1 MMLSSCLGDQT
12 NQLLYGDNL
21 TLMREMP
28 NQCVDLIYLDPP
40 FNSNRRYN
48 LLYKNATGLPVP
60 EQVEAFCDTW
70 EMDPEKEEMAQ
81 NMPLILH
88 NYGVDEALIAFWQAW
103 IEALRRTQSKLLAYL
118 IDMAYRLLE
127 LRRLLRPTGSIYL
140 HCDPTASHYIKI
152 MMDGLFGYQNFKN
165 EIVWHYTGGGRS
177 KTYFSRKHDIIF
189 WYSKTNK
196 GWTFNIDAIRVPYKQ
211 TSGYAK
217 GGIVSAAGKQ
227 YRPHPQ
233 GTPVDSVWDIP
244 IINPLS
250 KERLGYPTQK
260 PIALLDRIIKA
271 SSNEGDVVFD
281 PFCGCGTTIYA
292 AHHNNRKWIGCDIA
306 ILSVQMVR
314 DVLAKSHGLR
324 DGIHYEIK
332 GIPLSLEGAQ
342 DLFNRDP
349 HQFQHWAVELAGG
362 FCSQKRSGDKGIDGR
377 IYFEMDKKLPSMVI
391 SVKGGHTKPAD
402 VRELHGVLA
411 RDTNSILAGFIC
423 LEKPTKGMI
432 QESASA
438 GIFEYRGKSYDRIQI
453 RSITDLLA
461 GRGFHTPSQ
470 VQTMDR
476 SRQTELPV

>member
-1 MMLSSCLGDQT
+1 MKQAYDPNYIERFYRFHDDRGRYQTCSLTGAGTTRDGPSGLAWRGIDPKDTGRHWAVPTTLPDWFVRPQEWEDLSPQERLDQ
-12 NQLLYGDNL
+12 LDAAGLIFWPSKKGG
-21 TLMREMP
+21 MP
-28 NQCVDLIYLDPP
+28 RYKRYLDLTEGQP
-40 FNSNRRYN
+40 
-48 LLYKNATGLPVP
+48 L
-60 EQVEAFCDTW
+60 
-70 EMDPEKEEMAQ
+70 Q
-81 NMPLILH
+81 N
-88 NYGVDEALIAFWQAW
+88 
-103 IEALRRTQSKLLAYL
+103 
-118 IDMAYRLLE
+118 
-127 LRRLLRPTGSIYL
+127 
-140 HCDPTASHYIKI
+140 
-152 MMDGLFGYQNFKN
+152 
-165 EIVWHYTGGGRS
+165 
-177 KTYFSRKHDIIF
+177 
-189 WYSKTNK
+189 
-196 GWTFNIDAIRVPYKQ
+196 
-211 TSGYAK
+211 
-217 GGIVSAAGKQ
+217 
-227 YRPHPQ
+227 
-233 GTPVDSVWDIP
+233 
-244 IINPLS
+244 IINDIGPIS
-250 KERLGYPTQK
+250 SHAQERLGYPTQK
-260 PIALLDRIIKA
+260 PVALLDRIIKA

-292 AHHNNRKWIGCDIA
+292 AHQNNRKWIGCDIA
-306 ILSVQMVR
+306 ILSVQLVR
-314 DVLAKSHGLR
+314 DVLAKRYGMR

-391 SVKGGHTKPAD
+391 SVKGGHIKPAD

-461 GRGFHTPSQ
+461 GRGFNTPSQ

-476 SRQTELPV
+476 SRQAELPV